1 MELLRYL
8 RALTQPFFR
17 WWWALLTGVATL
29 LSFFQW
35 QQTGVNL
42 SGVTV
47 ALSVCAA
54 LTLLFFAGSVI
65 TQGFG
70 WYTQS
75 QRQPV
80 VVACTPADKESPVEI
95 FHLTSALPLEPGQVI
110 SLLRTMG
117 ERVFCIGMLKVE
129 RIATGRYQCVPLWI
143 AAGPKQELKQG
154 KIPLSHLSASLLLN
168 ETDLL
173 RFRQEASA

>member
-1 MELLRYL
+1 MMELVRYI

-35 QQTGVNL
+35 QQKGMNL

-47 ALSVCAA
+47 ALSVCLV
-54 LTLLFFAGSVI
+54 LTLLFFVGSVV

-70 WYTQS
+70 WHTQS

-80 VVACTPADKESPVEI
+80 VVACTPAA
-95 FHLTSALPLEPGQVI
+95 F
-110 SLLRTMG
+110 LR
-117 ERVFCIGMLKVE
+117 CIY
-129 RIATGRYQCVPLWI
+129 R
-143 AAGPKQELKQG
+143 
-154 KIPLSHLSASLLLN
+154 
-168 ETDLL
+168 TDRL
-173 RFRQEASA
+173 